1 MKRADKK
8 AKMATDSSDEEDS
21 DVEKNFALLMERG
34 AQEVEECSEDEER
47 DDERSD
53 DNEEEEEDDGSE
65 DEDDGSEDEDDG
77 SEDEDDG
84 SEDDGDEDESEIQT
98 RDDIKKEL
106 SKMSFEE
113 VMELQNKV
121 GTKVYQE
128 MAYGPTKRQQSAK
141 RKRVN
146 KNRPM
151 EMSSKKAAPFLRQVV
166 PVKKAT
172 LRDPRFDDLS
182 GEYKADIFER
192 TYNFIHD
199 IRRRETQAIQKE
211 LKKTKN
217 TDEKEKLNFLLKK
230 MANQERARLNREQ
243 QREQELQFKKE
254 QREQANKGARP
265 FFLKKGDKKKVR
277 LAERYTQLKKSGKL
291 EKFLSK
297 KRKRNAIKD
306 RRKLPRQQQNKPGKA
321 Q

>member
-1 MKRADKK
+1 MKRAEKT
-8 AKMATDSSDEEDS
+8 AKNATSSSDEEDS

-34 AQEVEECSEDEER
+34 AEKVGECSEDEER
-47 DDERSD
+47 DVDGSD
-53 DNEEEEEDDGSE
+53 HVEEEESE
-65 DEDDGSEDEDDG
+65 DEDDNE
-77 SEDEDDG
+77 
-84 SEDDGDEDESEIQT
+84 ESAIQT

-106 SKMSFEE
+106 SNMSFEE
-113 VMELQNKV
+113 VMKLQNEV
-121 GTKVYQE
+121 GTKAYQE
-128 MAYGPTKRQQSAK
+128 VAYGATKRQQSAK
-141 RKRVN
+141 HKRLN

-166 PVKKAT
+166 AVKKAT

-192 TYNFIHD
+192 TYDFIHD
-199 IRRRETQAIQKE
+199 IRRREAQVIQKE

-217 TDEKEKLNFLLKK
+217 NDKKEKLHFLLKK
-230 MANQERARLNREQ
+230 MANQEQARLSREK
-243 QREQELQFKKE
+243 QRERELQFKKE

-265 FFLKKGDKKKVR
+265 FFLKKCDQKKVR
-277 LAERYTQLKKSGKL
+277 LAERYHQLKKSGKL

-297 KRKRNAIKD
+297 KRKRNALKD
-306 RRKLPRQQQNKPGKA
+306 RRKLPQQQHNKQGKT